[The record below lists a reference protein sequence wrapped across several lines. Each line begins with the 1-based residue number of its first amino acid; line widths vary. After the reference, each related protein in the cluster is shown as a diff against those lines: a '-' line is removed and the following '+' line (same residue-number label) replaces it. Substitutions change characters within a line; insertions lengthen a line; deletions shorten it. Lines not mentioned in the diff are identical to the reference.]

1 MAQRN
6 KMKTHKAAA
15 KRYRITGSG
24 RIVRRKTNRGHLLA
38 KKSGARKRRL
48 GLDIAVDS
56 ALVKNVE
63 RMLGVRATRPLVRAK
78 DATPEAPAA

>member
-1 MAQRN
+1 MPKN

-24 RIVRRKTNRGHLLA
+24 RVVRRRCNRGHLLA

-48 GLDIAVDS
+48 GIDIALDS
-56 ALVKNVE
+56 GLVKRVE
-63 RMLGVRATRPLVRAK
+63 RMLGIRVRRPLKRPRTIV
-78 DATPEAPAA
+78 PPAES